1 MVNSKLCS
9 WEASKRDSRIPE
21 KVVWVI
27 LKEGKVSCGLWSDQA
42 PGKCLKMFEI
52 QGSLKFN
59 PFSQIIQFSSSK
71 NINCFFIN
79 LKQFQ
84 TLPSGFEVDSWTRW
98 PSAYRQ
104 ISMFSTLHWHDA
116 LSQLSKDILKTYHQN
131 LSGAFEIPSNSKK
144 KVWSCS
150 GQILQ
155 TWAYSNLKS
164 PGSATSEILL
174 GLSMFHKN
182 LNLSNISYD

>member
-1 MVNSKLCS
+1 
-9 WEASKRDSRIPE
+9 
-21 KVVWVI
+21 
-27 LKEGKVSCGLWSDQA
+27 
-42 PGKCLKMFEI
+42 MFEI

-84 TLPSGFEVDSWTRW
+84 TLPSGFEVDSWNRW

-104 ISMFSTLHWHDA
+104 ISMFPTLHWHDA

-131 LSGAFEIPSNSKK
+131 LSGAFETASNSKK
-144 KVWSCS
+144 RFGLVVDKYFKPEH
-150 GQILQ
+150 IRI
-155 TWAYSNLKS
+155 SNRRARQLLK
-164 PGSATSEILL
+164 
-174 GLSMFHKN
+174 
-182 LNLSNISYD
+182 YY